1 MKRTQ
6 SALILSIAAAL
17 TFSVL
22 PAHARDRQ
30 PGAQPHRHD
39 FQHKGERH
47 TRRGQVVSSETTQ
60 QATATGFKRNTILT
74 NAQGQT
80 ATRQVEVSN
89 DPAAGTHT
97 RTMSGTTFDGKPV
110 SGQSVTT
117 RTDDGYTR
125 QGSFTGP
132 NGQTSTRDV
141 DVSRDGN
148 TVTKTVTTTNPQ
160 GQTQTH
166 AASHQIQ
173 GKQP

>member
-1 MKRTQ
+1 MTE
-6 SALILSIAAAL
+6 L
-17 TFSVL
+17 
-22 PAHARDRQ
+22 
-30 PGAQPHRHD
+30 AQYT
-39 FQHKGERH
+39 GELFGKLEAE
-47 TRRGQVVSSETTQ
+47 TGQ
-60 QATATGFKRNTILT
+60 ATGFKRNTILT

-89 DPAAGTHT
+89 DPTAGTHT

-166 AASHQIQ
+166 TASHQIQ